1 MRRKESPD
9 LMTVTVET
17 RDFYPKI
24 NRENEKEKANTK
36 YFKHCK
42 YALIKG
48 HHYKPQN
55 YMVNAAFSF
64 LF

>member
-1 MRRKESPD
+1 
-9 LMTVTVET
+9 MTVTVET